1 LDENY
6 TLALANA
13 IFCRN
18 DSFPVRY
25 LGLSLGVNPSR
36 LFTWKPV
43 LSTIRAKLSTWKGK
57 MSMVGMICLIKSVLS
72 SLPLYYMSIYHMP
85 KGIINV
91 ISSINHFF
99 LWSGS
104 LYSHGICNVALYK
117 VIKSKSLGGLSL
129 GSLYHKNLALL
140 FK

>member
-99 LWSGS
+99 FMEW
-104 LYSHGICNVALYK
+104 
-117 VIKSKSLGGLSL
+117 
-129 GSLYHKNLALL
+129 
-140 FK
+140 

>member
-1 LDENY
+1 M
-6 TLALANA
+6 
-13 IFCRN
+13 
-18 DSFPVRY
+18 SY
-25 LGLSLGVNPSR
+25 LL
-36 LFTWKPV
+36 
-43 LSTIRAKLSTWKGK
+43 
-57 MSMVGMICLIKSVLS
+57 LIT
-72 SLPLYYMSIYHMP
+72 
-85 KGIINV
+85 
-91 ISSINHFF
+91 FF